1 MKHLH
6 ALADSA
12 LACSRA
18 NYLTKRGPGGGG
30 EFKKMLLK
38 HMKLVDLIK
47 LFGKLGPACWGL
59 ALSYGLALVIALF
72 VIAANYL

>member
-1 MKHLH
+1 
-6 ALADSA
+6 
-12 LACSRA
+12 
-18 NYLTKRGPGGGG
+18 
-30 EFKKMLLK
+30 
-38 HMKLVDLIK
+38 